1 MEVCAACWAGAR
13 VVVGCGGARVRVL
26 LSSPPAP
33 RSVGSSR
40 FRFRVGV
47 APALVLALLGSLLVA
62 VPQAGATHKLA
73 APTNLQATAGNG
85 QVSLSVDPVAVADR
99 YRFQYGEHP
108 SGDLTDT
115 QRSSSTSRTITGLTN
130 GQTYRVRAQASV
142 AAANHQTSDWS
153 GWVTF
158 TPRVPLNDPTSLS
171 VSAASGSLS
180 LSWTA
185 STSTGVTGYDVHYT
199 SAAASSVA
207 DGAAASG
214 SDASAAWVAV
224 TRTGTTASQTISS
237 LSNGTTYRVRVRA
250 KSSTGL
256 SGWVQGSGTPTAASV
271 TLSGPATV
279 VEGQTLLFTV
289 TFSPATTSEETVV
302 LTATTGTSE
311 SGDHAPSTTV
321 TAPAGTTQGTVNFA
335 TNHDTDQDDERFT
348 VTVSLSGET
357 SYSVGSPSS
366 VSVAIVDDDKPSV
379 SLSASPNP
387 VPEGTP
393 VTITAQLSHP
403 TVKALE
409 IPVRLTAG
417 TAESGDYGALS
428 EITVAAGAS
437 SGSATITTTED
448 ADDDEETFTVSFG
461 ELLPATVTAGSP
473 TSVVVTISEAIR
485 VTLGPANVFVAEGER
500 ATLLLQFSSAPP
512 DAQSKA
518 FAVITKR
525 VTSEQ
530 GDHSERQFV
539 TYYDALGGDRNTQ
552 VFIDTK
558 VDYDSDDE
566 VFTVELDASKL
577 PDGYELG
584 AQSKVTVTIIE
595 PPEASLSVS
604 EQRVLAGHP
613 VTVTATLAR
622 PALADVQLWVKVI
635 SGTADSSDYS
645 ASWYTKGQILA
656 VNIEAGSTSGT
667 TQVRT
672 NGKDRDKCDE
682 TFTVSLLKRPRYKLG
697 NPSTVEVAIAGDNAE
712 AKQCQPEPEPEP
724 EPEDEANPN
733 RNTISTPQPTP
744 TSAGPDPT
752 PTPNLIS
759 RYDTNNNNKIDL
771 AELLAALAD
780 YQAKKL
786 TTNQIT
792 QLTNAYLNN

>member
-1 MEVCAACWAGAR
+1 M
-13 VVVGCGGARVRVL
+13 
-26 LSSPPAP
+26 
-33 RSVGSSR
+33 
-40 FRFRVGV
+40 
-47 APALVLALLGSLLVA
+47 LGSLLVA
-62 VPQAGATHKLA
+62 VPQVGATHKLA
-73 APTNLQATAGNG
+73 TPTNVQATPGNA
-85 QVSLSVDPVAVADR
+85 QVSLSADPVTNANQ
-99 YRFQYGEHP
+99 YRWQYGTHP
-108 SGDLTDT
+108 SGT
-115 QRSSSTSRTITGLTN
+115 STTAARGRTTAIGSLTN
-130 GQTYRVRAQASV
+130 NQVYRVRVSARAITGGV
-142 AAANHQTSDWS
+142 LTHQDSDWS
-153 GWVTF
+153 DWVTF
-158 TPRVPLNDPTSLS
+158 TPHVPLNAPTDLS
-171 VSAASGSLS
+171 VSAGSAALS

-199 SAAASSVA
+199 SAASSSVA
-207 DGAAASG
+207 DGAAVTTGA
-214 SDASAAWVAV
+214 ASAGWVAV
-224 TRTGTTASQTISS
+224 TRTGTTASQAIPS
-237 LSNGTTYRVRVRA
+237 LSNGTPYRVRVRA

-256 SGWVQGSGTPTAASV
+256 SGWVFGSGTPTAASV

-279 VEGQTLLFTV
+279 VEGQPAIL
-289 TFSPATTSEETVV
+289 TFAASPAISSTADESDRLVELLSALGTAESADVGSLV
-302 LTATTGTSE
+302 GDVQLAMDQGSATTTYAFRTYQ
-311 SGDHAPSTTV
+311 DA
-321 TAPAGTTQGTVNFA
+321 
-335 TNHDTDQDDERFT
+335 DQDDETFT
-348 VTVSLSGET
+348 LSLSHGPT
-357 SYSVGSPSS
+357 GYSVGSPSS
-366 VSVAIVDDDKPSV
+366 VTITIVDDDKPSV

-552 VFIDTK
+552 VFIDTN
-558 VDYDSDDE
+558 VDYDYDDE
-566 VFTVELDASKL
+566 VFTVELDPSKL

-604 EQRVLAGHP
+604 EERVTAGHP

-622 PALADVQLWVKVI
+622 PALADLQLWVKVT

-645 ASWYTKGQILA
+645 ASWYRQGQILA

-682 TFTVSLLKRPRYKLG
+682 TFTVSLLKRPRYELG
-697 NPSTVEVAIAGDNAE
+697 NPSRVEVAIAGDNVEAE
-712 AKQCQPEPEPEP
+712 QCQPDEPDPEP
-724 EPEDEANPN
+724 EPEDETSPNPN
-733 RNTISTPQPTP
+733 RNTISTPQPTA
-744 TSAGPDPT
+744 TTADPDPT
-752 PTPNLIS
+752 PTPDLIS

-786 TTNQIT
+786 TTAQIT